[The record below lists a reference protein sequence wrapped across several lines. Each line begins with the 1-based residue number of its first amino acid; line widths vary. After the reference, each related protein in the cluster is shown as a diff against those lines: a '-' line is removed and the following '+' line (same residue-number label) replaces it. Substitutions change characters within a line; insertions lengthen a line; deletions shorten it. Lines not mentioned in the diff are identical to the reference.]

1 MNAHIE
7 NLTIIKDASGY
18 PAYVVLPIADYMAL
32 TNQKPNIEKT
42 VPSPVVNMVFNN
54 DWTPARAWR
63 EHLKLTQAVIAERM
77 GVTQSA
83 YAQLEASKTIRK
95 SSRIK
100 IANGL
105 GISQEQLDF

>member
-1 MNAHIE
+1 MNAHIDH
-7 NLTIIKDASGY
+7 LTIIKDANGQ
-18 PAYVVLPIADYMAL
+18 PAYVVLPIEEYMTL
-32 TNQKPNIEKT
+32 TGQTTNIEKT

-63 EHLKLTQAVIAERM
+63 EHLKLTQAVVAERM
-77 GVTQSA
+77 RVTQSA

-95 SSRIK
+95 SSRVK
-100 IANGL
+100 IANAL